1 MTAAPSGP
9 HLRTMRLSILTV
21 LVLAAA
27 PVPAAAQLSVRVGA
41 GATLGNALVSEAIVY
56 DDIIS
61 LKTGVAPTL
70 ALALGYPV
78 APRYQLLLEA
88 RIASSGMTA
97 TSNEGDADLGT
108 LRTIGVTVMAEGPL
122 PYGMR
127 FQIGGG
133 AIKYSP
139 SEATGV
145 FLADAPM
152 KPMVTAGLGWV
163 RALRPGL
170 DLHLGGRWD
179 MHEFTTTTLRQR
191 GWSQAQRIN
200 RVAFTIGLERGF

>member
-1 MTAAPSGP
+1 
-9 HLRTMRLSILTV
+9 MRLSILT
-21 LVLAAA
+21 LLALAGA
-27 PVPAAAQLSVRVGA
+27 PIPAAAQLSVRLGA

-56 DDIIS
+56 DDLLS
-61 LKTGVAPTL
+61 LRTAVAPTV
-70 ALALGYPV
+70 ALTIGYPV

-88 RIASSGMTA
+88 RIASAGMTA
-97 TSNEGDADLGT
+97 TSNAGEADLGT
-108 LRTIGVTVMAEGPL
+108 LRTIGIALLAEGPL

-127 FQIGGG
+127 FQLGGG
-133 AIKYSP
+133 AIKYAP
-139 SEATGV
+139 AEATGV
-145 FLADAPM
+145 FLDESPM

>member
-1 MTAAPSGP
+1 
-9 HLRTMRLSILTV
+9 MRLSLL
-21 LVLAAA
+21 LVLFLVAA

-61 LKTGVAPTL
+61 LRTGVAPTL
-70 ALALGYPV
+70 AVAIGYPV

-88 RIASSGMTA
+88 RVASSAMTA
-97 TSNEGDADLGT
+97 TSTAGEADLGT
-108 LRTIGVTVMAEGPL
+108 LRTIGVTVTAEGPL

-139 SEATGV
+139 SDATGV
-145 FLADAPM
+145 FLDDSPM
-152 KPMVTAGLGWV
+152 KPMVTAGLGWA

-170 DLHLGGRWD
+170 DLHIGGRWD
-179 MHEFTTTTLRQR
+179 MHEFTTTTLRRR

>member
-1 MTAAPSGP
+1 
-9 HLRTMRLSILTV
+9 MRLSLLMV
-21 LVLAAA
+21 LALAAA
-27 PVPAAAQLSVRVGA
+27 PVPALAQLSVRVGA

-61 LKTGVAPTL
+61 LRTGVAPTL
-70 ALALGYPV
+70 AIGVSYPV

-88 RIASSGMTA
+88 RVASSGMTA
-97 TSNEGDADLGT
+97 TSNAGEADLGT
-108 LRTIGVTVMAEGPL
+108 LRTIGVTAMAEGPL

-145 FLADAPM
+145 FLEDSPM
-152 KPMVTAGLGWV
+152 KPMVTAGIGWV

-179 MHEFTTTTLRQR
+179 MHEFTTTTLRRR